1 MKNAAALALA
11 AASAVA
17 TTLPPTTQA
26 APTAVSAPAPVIQH
40 RTIDVDGVQVF
51 YREAGDPK
59 RTTVLFLHGFPSS
72 SQMYAGL
79 MARLADRYHVIA
91 PDYPGSGHTIVGE
104 KARFTPSF
112 DGLAK
117 VMEGF
122 IRAKHLDRYALY
134 MQDFGGPVG
143 FRLAVAHPER
153 VSALIVQN
161 ANVYEEGLSDQIRD
175 NIRRTSAGINPE
187 TQAILDGITSRGS
200 VQFMYTFGQRAPETV
215 SPDSWTLAAG
225 ELEGEFNRHVQ
236 QSLLVDYHRNLAQYP
251 DWQAYMKREQ
261 PPTLVVW
268 GKHDPLFVE
277 AGARAFARD
286 LPKAEIQLLD
296 TGHFA
301 LEEDTPAVAEHMRR
315 FLDALPQ
322 G

>member
-1 MKNAAALALA
+1 MKNAAAALALA
-11 AASAVA
+11 AVLPLSA
-17 TTLPPTTQA
+17 QA
-26 APTAVSAPAPVIQH
+26 APTATSAPQAVIHH
-40 RTIDVDGVQVF
+40 RTIDVDGIQIF
-51 YREAGDPK
+51 YREAGDPQ
-59 RTTVLFLHGFPSS
+59 RPTVLFLHGFPAS

-91 PDYPGSGHTIVGE
+91 PDYPGSGHTVVGE
-104 KARFTPSF
+104 KARFSPTF
-112 DGLAK
+112 DGLAAA
-117 VMEGF
+117 MEGF
-122 IRAKHLDRYALY
+122 IQAKQLKRYALY

-161 ANVYEEGLSDQIRD
+161 ANAYEEGLSDKIRD
-175 NIRRTSAGINPE
+175 NIQRTSVGINAE
-187 TQAILDGITSRGS
+187 TQPLLDGITSRGS

-215 SPDSWTLAAG
+215 SPDAWTLAAG
-225 ELEGEFNRHVQ
+225 ELEGSFNRAVQ
-236 QSLLVDYHRNLAQYP
+236 QNLLTDYHRNLPQYP
-251 DWQAYMKREQ
+251 AWQAYLKRAQ

-277 AGARAFARD
+277 AGARAFTRD
-286 LPKAEIQLLD
+286 LPRAEVHLLD

-315 FLDALPQ
+315 FLGALPQ